1 MICGIGIDITEI
13 ERIEHV
19 FQRHGMRFVKK
30 ILTHEEIEHLQKRGA
45 IKAQAL
51 AARFAAKEAAAK
63 ALGTGFDHGITLK
76 HMTLLNAP
84 SGQPHLHFSG
94 PAAIKMQELGANKI
108 HVSITH
114 GRDTASAVVIL
125 ENVCHNS

>member
-13 ERIEHV
+13 ERIERV
-19 FQRHGMRFVKK
+19 FQRHGMRFVEK
-30 ILTHEEIEHLQKRGA
+30 ILTQEEIESLQKRGT

-76 HMTLLNAP
+76 HMALLNAP
-84 SGQPHLHFSG
+84 SGQPYMHFYDL
-94 PAAIKMQELGANKI
+94 AKTRMQELGANTI

-114 GRDTASAVVIL
+114 GRDTACAVVIL
-125 ENVCHNS
+125 ENVCHSS